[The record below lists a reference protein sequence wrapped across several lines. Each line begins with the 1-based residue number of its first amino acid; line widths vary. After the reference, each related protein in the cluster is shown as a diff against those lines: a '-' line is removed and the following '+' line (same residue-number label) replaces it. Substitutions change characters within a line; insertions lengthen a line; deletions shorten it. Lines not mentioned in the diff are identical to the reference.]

1 MKDLMLNKT
10 KYLITD
16 PEIQQYLPWQSYVV
30 NYAPRSSILDVKG
43 FVKPSENLIKMK
55 TFPKSDFANLY

>member
-1 MKDLMLNKT
+1 MKDLMLNET

-30 NYAPRSSILDVKG
+30 NYAPRELYLRCERLRETIRKLDKN
-43 FVKPSENLIKMK
+43 EN
-55 TFPKSDFANLY
+55 FS